1 MLKRFV
7 FCLIFLFIPLLFSA
21 YAQDVPVNNDRVVQL
36 FKADTLVNTEL
47 GVFAVYLTLKPD
59 NSHELFVAKIDKNGG
74 VSGQTRVEFDG
85 VKPLRASLISSG
97 DRLLLFCH
105 VKANDGSKY
114 LYVMESGDGG
124 KNFQKMAALNT
135 TKDVLSPFTVVKSG
149 ANIYVAWIDERRQS
163 GHQIYFNYSL
173 DGGKSFQSSDMSL
186 TADMLSGAL
195 PTIVAEG
202 PEAHFFYT
210 SVGKD
215 KPVGMYY
222 RHTKDGGKTWSD
234 AVLVTA
240 YEAVWQ
246 PADIQALKLKD
257 GSLLVFWYGKGIHAS
272 SSKDGINWTGRQIIA
287 SNDEDFV
294 YHIKTEV
301 NGGSIYLAANW
312 GNLQYA
318 RLKVKPSIYMFRSDD
333 YGKSW
338 IGPGDIRKYKYSSTS
353 AFEPKLSF
361 SKDGKFAVS
370 VWQDHRNIRGSAYIN
385 HSADGGVTWSEKS
398 ISLDSEPG
406 KFDSYSPVIISSG
419 DDFYA
424 AWYRTRND
432 LRQEFDLIIKKIS
445 KDDIIR
451 DSARR

>member
-1 MLKRFV
+1 
-7 FCLIFLFIPLLFSA
+7 
-21 YAQDVPVNNDRVVQL
+21 VPVNNGPVVQV

-59 NSHELFVAKIDKNGG
+59 NSHELFVARIDRNGKP
-74 VSGQTRVEFDG
+74 VQQTLVEFDG

-114 LYVMESGDGG
+114 LYVLESVDGG
-124 KNFQKMAALNT
+124 KKFQKTATLNT
-135 TKDVLSPFTVVKSG
+135 TRDVLSPFTVVKKG
-149 ANIYVAWIDERRQS
+149 AHIYVAWIDERRQS

-173 DGGKSFQSSDMSL
+173 DGGRSFQSSDMSL

-202 PEAHFFYT
+202 PEAHIFYS

-222 RHTKDGGKTWSD
+222 RSTKDGGKTWSD

-240 YEAVWQ
+240 YETTWQ
-246 PADIQALKLKD
+246 PADIQALKLRD
-257 GSLLVFWYGKGIHAS
+257 GSLMVFWYGKGVYSA
-272 SSKDGINWTGRQIIA
+272 SSKDGLNWTSKQILA
-287 SNDEDFV
+287 PTEDFV
-294 YHIKTEV
+294 YYISTAI
-301 NGGSIYLAANW
+301 NGGAIYMIVNW
-312 GNLQYA
+312 GNTQYA
-318 RLKVKPSIYMFRSDD
+318 NLKVKPSIAIFRSEDD
-333 YGKSW
+333 GKSW

-353 AFEPKLSF
+353 SFDPHIVF

-370 VWQDHRNIRGSAYIN
+370 VWQDHRNIRGSVYMN
-385 HSADGGVTWSEKS
+385 YSVDGGITWSEKS
-398 ISLDSEPG
+398 APLNSEPG
-406 KFDSYSPVIISSG
+406 RFSSYAPVTVSSG
-419 DDFYA
+419 DDFYV
-424 AWYRTRND
+424 AWLMARND
-432 LRQEFDLIIKKIS
+432 SRQELDLIIKKIS
-445 KDDIIR
+445 KDEIIK